1 MGLLKNILFVLAGI
15 LLVSG
20 FAFAFEWPNFS
31 CILSNDL
38 TVSVAKDIYNVE
50 RGHTIEVDF
59 LAKNCTN
66 KDLEILTQIKF
77 DDEDEM
83 EYFDPTFSSKYINV
97 DKTDS
102 KKLTYKVTINED
114 TPPGEYSLFF
124 EFYTEFYHITKEI
137 KITVSDFEDFD
148 ISLEKDTFCKNDLL
162 ETYVIFNNDTGH
174 KVLIDPKVTSDLLW
188 PKVHSDALFLEDN
201 KETKVKISFNKDVT
215 IGEYILKVE
224 NDISIQGNGN
234 EYFRKDLTLTVT
246 DCLSHALEL
255 SVSGIGSVV
264 KGQNKD
270 ATYNIY
276 NDSDE
281 DILVQLAYDNVG
293 GDYVVSQLNNDIVVE
308 ANSGASNT
316 ITIGTND
323 NTLSGAHTLKVKV
336 YSAKQTLEETISFN
350 VINANLEMNYEP
362 LSAKTTIK
370 NAQVVKVKNN
380 STAKK
385 TLQVIIENSGD
396 DMVYPAVAEIVVDKG
411 AEANLNVFII
421 PKSIGVKSYKLILKN
436 STEYYTKDVYYNSI
450 GFFATPA
457 FITKYNSKISA
468 EKDSSFN
475 ITTSLENPY
484 DVSITVSLFVETGTG
499 SIISVT
505 KSVTLNPKEK
515 KTVDVPVYV
524 TNALTG
530 EYSMNLVTQTEMGI
544 FKSPVYLKVLPTATE
559 ILPLEL
565 ELPAK
570 VYFIP
575 NQTTMVPIKIVN
587 NNTVDIVNA
596 KIYFDENTYITTT
609 IASNTAKDVQVPLYL
624 EGTAKKQVKLTIE
637 TNSNKVNTYDIM
649 AEPNPEF
656 TTTGL
661 FGLGIG
667 STIGIIIGI
676 IIIVLIVLLAVF
688 SNKKKNEDNANDEE
702 NNNTT
707 QAKLQD

>member
-1 MGLLKNILFVLAGI
+1 MNFVKNILFVLAGI

-31 CILSNDL
+31 CMFSDSL
-38 TVSVAKDIYNVE
+38 TVSLAQNTYNVE
-50 RGHTIEVDF
+50 RGHTIEVEF
-59 LAKNCTN
+59 LVKNCTD
-66 KDLEILTQIKF
+66 KDLQILSQIKF

-83 EYFDPTFSSKYINV
+83 EYFDPTFSSKYIDV

-102 KKLTYKVTINED
+102 KELTYKVTINED
-114 TPPGEYSLFF
+114 TPSDEYSLFF
-124 EFYTEFYHITKEI
+124 EFHTEFDHITKEI

-148 ISLEKDTFCKNDLL
+148 ISLEKDTFCKNDPL

-174 KVLIDPKVTSDLLW
+174 KVFIDPKVTSDLLW
-188 PKVHSDALFLEDN
+188 PKVHADALLLEDN
-201 KETKVKISFNKDVT
+201 KETKVKVSFNKDVT
-215 IGEYILKVE
+215 IGEYVLQVE
-224 NDISIQGNGN
+224 NDISIQGEGN

-270 ATYNIY
+270 FTYYIY

-281 DILVQLAYDNVG
+281 DVLVQLAYDNVG
-293 GDYVVSQLNNDIVVE
+293 GDYVVSQLNNDLVVE

-316 ITIGTND
+316 ITVGTND
-323 NTLSGAHTLKVKV
+323 NTLSGSHSLKIKA

-350 VINANLEMNYEP
+350 VVNASVEIGYEP
-362 LSAKTTIK
+362 ISAKTTLK
-370 NAQVVKVKNN
+370 NAQVITVKNN

-385 TLQVIIENSGD
+385 TLQVLIEYSGD
-396 DMVYPAVAEIVVDKG
+396 DMVYPSVAELVVDKG
-411 AEANLNVFII
+411 VTANLNVFII
-421 PKSIGVKSYKLILKN
+421 PKSVGVKSYKLILKN
-436 STEYYTKDVYYNSI
+436 STEYYTKDVYYNST
-450 GFFATPA
+450 GFFASPA

-475 ITTSLENPY
+475 VTTDLENPY

-505 KSVTLNPKEK
+505 KSVTLAPKEK

-530 EYSMNLVTQTEMGI
+530 EYSMNLVTQTEMGT
-544 FKSPVYLKVLPTATE
+544 FKSPIYLKVLPTATE

-565 ELPAK
+565 ELPEK

-575 NQTTMVPIKIVN
+575 NETTMVPVKVTN
-587 NNTVDIVNA
+587 NNTVDIVDA
-596 KIYFDENTYITTT
+596 KVYFDANTFITTT
-609 IASNTAKDVQVPLYL
+609 IASNTAKDIEVPLYL
-624 EGTAKKQVKLTIE
+624 EGTDKKQVKLTIE

-676 IIIVLIVLLAVF
+676 IIVVLIVLLAVF
-688 SNKKKNEDNANDEE
+688 SNQRKNEDNANDEE
-702 NNNTT
+702 NNGST
-707 QAKLQD
+707 QAKLQN